1 MFVIQCKRC
10 GKIQEWKDGLVV
22 GQDTFIEVSGSV
34 VICGCGHGIGEDAG
48 SGILREFDVPD
59 SEDDHLLDPCD

>member
-1 MFVIQCKRC
+1 MIQCKRC
-10 GKIQEWKDGLVV
+10 GKSQEWKDGLLV

-34 VICGCGHGIGEDAG
+34 VICGCGHGIGEDAS

-59 SEDDHLLDPCD
+59 SEYDDPLDPRD

>member
-1 MFVIQCKRC
+1 M
-10 GKIQEWKDGLVV
+10 V
-22 GQDTFIEVSGSV
+22 GQDTHIEVSGSV

-59 SEDDHLLDPCD
+59 TEGDDPLDPAIEVARKRNNILL